1 MGRSVCGRP
10 VAGQAGHGH
19 PPAGQAGRIARAG
32 MWASSMRAVP
42 CGPSSSRQRAIL
54 QAGQAI
60 HPAGSGPAPG
70 GPFSMGRPWAVL
82 QARPASGPSSRRQR
96 AGHRPGRPSWHVG
109 RHPAGSGPAW
119 AAGSG
124 PAILR
129 QACYD
134 LTILCQVDIMTLIS
148 QLVVMYHADIASVFA
163 MAGFYQVFGGP
174 IRAARGTYARAR
186 ATRQGRPS
194 SDLIVV

>member
-1 MGRSVCGRP
+1 MLGRPGVGRASSGPAVVASWVADHPPVGSRPSSRPGRPAGSGRPANGQRASSRWAVLQGQAMGR
-10 VAGQAGHGH
+10 
-19 PPAGQAGRIARAG
+19 PPG
-32 MWASSMRAVP
+32 
-42 CGPSSSRQRAIL
+42 SSRQRAGRRGMWAAI
-54 QAGQAI
+54 QRAAGQ
-60 HPAGSGPAPG
+60 HG
-70 GPFSMGRPWAVL
+70 
-82 QARPASGPSSRRQR
+82 QR
-96 AGHRPGRPSWHVG
+96 AVGRPSSG
-109 RHPAGSGPAW
+109 R
-119 AAGSG
+119 
-124 PAILR
+124 R
-129 QACYD
+129 ACYD